1 MSRILITIPT
11 WNEAA
16 VIERNLETLS
26 AAVSRLFPLD
36 ECLIEVAD
44 NGSTD
49 ETRAIVK
56 KMEERNRIIRLF
68 ELNERGKGIA
78 IRRSW
83 ERHVADEDV
92 LVFMDADLAA
102 DLEALPRLITPIIQG
117 NADLVCGS
125 RFLPGSRL
133 RRAWHREL
141 ASRAYRLLQ
150 RTTLHLPV
158 RDAQCGFKAMSA
170 RAAQDVL
177 PFCRENGWMFDTEL
191 IALSA
196 KKGLR
201 IAEIPV
207 DWIEHRTP
215 GRRSALN
222 LFRHGWGFVTGIL
235 RIRQRLN
242 TSKIAS

>member
-1 MSRILITIPT
+1 MSRILITVPT

-16 VIERNLETLS
+16 VIGRNLETLS
-26 AAVSRLFPLD
+26 AAVLRLFPSD

-49 ETRAIVK
+49 ETRSIVR
-56 KMEERNRIIRLF
+56 KMAEGNRVIRLF
-68 ELNERGKGIA
+68 ALDERGKGIA

-83 ERHVADEDV
+83 ERHLGDTDV
-92 LVFMDADLAA
+92 LIFMDADLAA
-102 DLEALPRLITPIIQG
+102 DLEALPRLVAPIIQG
-117 NADLVCGS
+117 KADLVCGS

-141 ASRAYRLLQ
+141 ASRAYRVLQ
-150 RTTLHLPV
+150 RTILRLPV
-158 RDAQCGFKAMSA
+158 HDAQCGFKAMSA
-170 RAAQDVL
+170 FAAGRIL
-177 PFCRENGWMFDTEL
+177 PLCRENGWMFDTEL

-196 KKGLR
+196 QKGLR

-207 DWIEHRTP
+207 DWIEHRNP

-222 LFRHGWGFVTGIL
+222 LFRHGWGFIAGVI
-235 RIRQRLN
+235 RIRLHL
-242 TSKIAS
+242 